1 MINLQLIHLEAIL
14 QSKQKK
20 KSRDTLI
27 NLCNEAM
34 IQIQSLSGEQP
45 SSTEFNLKKT
55 NLSIEKQWTDSLS
68 WKRYKSVIIDGNNKE

>member
-45 SSTEFNLKKT
+45 SSTEVYFFN
-55 NLSIEKQWTDSLS
+55 I
-68 WKRYKSVIIDGNNKE
+68 V